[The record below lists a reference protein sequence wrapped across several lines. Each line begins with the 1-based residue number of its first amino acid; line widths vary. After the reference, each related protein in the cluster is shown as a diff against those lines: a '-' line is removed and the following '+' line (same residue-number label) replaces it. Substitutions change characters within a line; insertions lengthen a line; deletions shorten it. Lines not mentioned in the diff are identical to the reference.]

1 MRKSPSAPLCMVV
14 LLVYGAVAFTL
25 LHPWVSV
32 AAENQTSQ
40 PLKKIA
46 IAYSGI
52 SPSQAPAWVAY
63 EQGLFKKYG
72 LDVQLIFIEAGSRTV
87 QTLVSGDVA
96 AAQVAGTSVMQSNL
110 QGSGVV
116 MIAGF
121 LNTMDYKFIVAR
133 DITRPDQL
141 KGKTVAVSR
150 VGSSSDFATRY
161 ALEKYG
167 LIPDKDV
174 AILQIGSQPARFSA
188 METGK
193 IHGVMI
199 AIPLTAKAKKLGFNT
214 LADLQMLGLEY
225 QHTGLAVTRNLIK
238 TQPELV
244 RNIMRGFVEGIH
256 YMKTHRKESMAIL
269 AKYLKTDDADALD
282 EAYESIVLA
291 LIPEKPYPTLKGIDI
306 ILRELR
312 VKDPNARSAQPEQFV
327 DLTFIKE
334 LDSSGFIDRLYKA
347 SAVANAAPPR
357 AEPPPAPDVA
367 KERVAQ
373 PAAKERT
380 AQTVAKAKAGPTEA
394 KAKTVLAEERTKP
407 VSKQIP
413 SSTEKAVATSVTA
426 QASKPGAQEYTV
438 KLGDTLSKLAERFYN
453 STSKWEKIYEANR
466 DTVKN
471 PNYIYVGQK
480 LMIPSGDQAG

>member
-1 MRKSPSAPLCMVV
+1 MKRSRTALRPLIMAV
-14 LLVYGAVAFTL
+14 LVFGAVALTL
-25 LHPWVSV
+25 PHPWVSV
-32 AAENQTSQ
+32 AAESPASQ

-87 QTLVSGDVA
+87 QTLISGDVA

-199 AIPLTAKAKKLGFNT
+199 AIPLTAKAKKMGLNT

-238 TQPELV
+238 TQPDLV
-244 RNIMRGFVEGIH
+244 RNILRGFVEGIQ
-256 YMKTHRKESMAIL
+256 YMKTHRKESMTIL
-269 AKYLKTDDADALD
+269 AKYLKTDDTDALE

-306 ILRELR
+306 ILRELG
-312 VKDPNARSAQPEQFV
+312 VKDPNARSARPEQFV

-334 LDSSGFIDRLYKA
+334 LDSSGFIDRLYK
-347 SAVANAAPPR
+347 SAA
-357 AEPPPAPDVA
+357 
-367 KERVAQ
+367 
-373 PAAKERT
+373 
-380 AQTVAKAKAGPTEA
+380 VAKATPSRIEPAPAPVSAQEKATPMEG
-394 KAKTVLAEERTKP
+394 KAKTVAVEEKAKP
-407 VSKQIP
+407 VAKQIP
-413 SSTEKAVATSVTA
+413 ASSEKAMATPVTGKA
-426 QASKPGAQEYTV
+426 AKSTAQEYTV
-438 KLGDTLSKLAERFYN
+438 KSGDTLSKLAERFYN
-453 STSKWEKIYEANR
+453 SMSKWEKIYEANK
-466 DTVKN
+466 DTLKN
-471 PNYIYVGQK
+471 PNYIYIGQK
-480 LMIPSGDQAG
+480 LMIPSEDQAS